1 MSVRAGL
8 AGCDGTRRPWAEVYL
23 RIPFAPRT
31 VQVSWARGDGWF
43 CCVIRE
49 RFRPAR

>member
-1 MSVRAGL
+1 MSVRAGFRDCTG
-8 AGCDGTRRPWAEVYL
+8 AFRPWTGIYV
-23 RIPFAPRT
+23 RIPFVPRT